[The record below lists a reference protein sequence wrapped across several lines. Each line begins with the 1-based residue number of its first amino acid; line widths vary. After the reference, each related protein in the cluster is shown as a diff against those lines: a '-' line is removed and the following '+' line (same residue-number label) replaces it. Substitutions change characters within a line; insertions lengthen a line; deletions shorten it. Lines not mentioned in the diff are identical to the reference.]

1 MAKLLKGW
9 TDGPLGFPMREEVAR
24 ETDEL
29 IKTLPHTAEYEYRR
43 RAVVADDAETDDAA
57 RTETSFITVDCVD
70 RDKEIVLPRG
80 MDLRQFQ
87 KNPIVPFAHAYDALP
102 VGRCLWL
109 KRESRGKGEG
119 ILAKTQYAAMPAGW
133 QGEWFPAAVFALI
146 QQGILKGKSI
156 GFLPLEARPPKEDE
170 IKARP
175 DWAGCRLI
183 FPKTV
188 LLEYS
193 IAPVPANP
201 DALVQAV
208 GKGLKIPQR
217 MLDEM
222 GIVIP
227 GKDDEPFNWEA
238 LEALEKLADE
248 ANERVEPP
256 SEERA
261 IPHVTEK
268 EYLAAIKRID
278 VGGFVQDA
286 LDRKRGRV

>member
-29 IKTLPHTAEYEYRR
+29 IKTLPHTPEFEYRR
-43 RAVVADDAETDDAA
+43 RSVVADETESDEAE
-57 RTETSFITVDCVD
+57 RCEKSFISTDCVD
-70 RDKEIVLPRG
+70 RDKEVVVARG
-80 MDLRQFQ
+80 IDFRQFQ
-87 KNPIVPFAHAYDALP
+87 KNPVVPFAHRYEDLP

-170 IKARP
+170 LKARP

-227 GKDDEPFNWEA
+227 GKDDEPFDWEA

-248 ANERVEPP
+248 ANERVEPA

>member
-43 RAVVADDAETDDAA
+43 RAVVADDAQTDETA

-80 MDLRQFQ
+80 MDLRPFQ

-109 KRESRGKGEG
+109 KREARGKGEG
-119 ILAKTQYAAMPAGW
+119 ILAKTQYAQPPADW
-133 QGEWFPAAVFALI
+133 NGEWFPSAVFALI

-175 DWAGCRLI
+175 DWAGARLI

-208 GKGLKIPQR
+208 NKGLRIPLR
-217 MLDEM
+217 MLEEM
-222 GIVIP
+222 GIVIMGEP
-227 GKDDEPFNWEA
+227 AEPETKTEPVQPADPPAGK
-238 LEALEKLADE
+238 
-248 ANERVEPP
+248 
-256 SEERA
+256 A
-261 IPHVTEK
+261 IAYVTET